1 MKDIKITKE
10 VAIKELKESISSI
23 MLTTDVI
30 TFINRIEHISSVH
43 NIDEIIDLVKNEFKS
58 WDSSQFIQNERFEIN
73 SKNEIFIDSLDI
85 DIDELQNNVVNIIER
100 LQ

>member
-1 MKDIKITKE
+1 MKDTKITKE
-10 VAIKELKESISSI
+10 VAIKELEECISSV

-30 TFINRIEHISSVH
+30 TFINRIEHISTVH
-43 NIDEIIDLVKNEFKS
+43 GIDEIIDLVKDEFES
-58 WDSSQFIQNERFEIN
+58 WDASQFIKNERFEIN
-73 SKNEIFIDSLDI
+73 GRNEISIDSLEI